1 MTVESTLI
9 LFVSLRDLAPSPARI
24 SCQDPEWSA
33 ILRVRAWHMGRGE
46 RDFLCP
52 VLSVCSQGRRSSE
65 PWETFAVRKPVSS
78 KHVREVCVSTQ
89 GCSFF
94 LPNQNTGFFFPPLI
108 AWHSLAKHLSVSE
121 PHGFKGEAPAP
132 AWHPREAGAG
142 ASGSPRS
149 PGLWPRP
156 SSGTGFLSA
165 PLP

>member
-1 MTVESTLI
+1 M
-9 LFVSLRDLAPSPARI
+9 SLRDLPPSPARI
-24 SCQDPEWSA
+24 FCQDPSW
-33 ILRVRAWHMGRGE
+33 VV

-65 PWETFAVRKPVSS
+65 PWETFAGRKPVSS

-94 LPNQNTGFFFPPLI
+94 LPNQNTGFFFPPPI

-121 PHGFKGEAPAP
+121 PRGFKGEAPAA

-142 ASGSPRS
+142 APGSLRS
-149 PGLWPRP
+149 AGIWPP
-156 SSGTGFLSA
+156 ASSGTGFLSA
-165 PLP
+165 HLP

>member
-1 MTVESTLI
+1 MLI

-33 ILRVRAWHMGRGE
+33 ILRVRAWHMGCGE

-94 LPNQNTGFFFPPLI
+94 LPNQNTGFFFPSPI